1 MVTLLPVFVKIANPA
16 PYSKSPHWA
25 RETLSLLS
33 CLFHISGQKMLT
45 LFLKLSSTI
54 SYPPGFSLFFSPPPP
69 FHPFSLHICLSD
81 PDTLLSTLSK
91 YPFIYLFEN
100 KEREERRWDVLKAL
114 CNLPVSENPLLLW
127 RKVLNALKR
136 VPSE

>member
-1 MVTLLPVFVKIANPA
+1 
-16 PYSKSPHWA
+16 
-25 RETLSLLS
+25 
-33 CLFHISGQKMLT
+33 MLT

>member
-1 MVTLLPVFVKIANPA
+1 
-16 PYSKSPHWA
+16 
-25 RETLSLLS
+25 
-33 CLFHISGQKMLT
+33 MLT

-100 KEREERRWDVLKAL
+100 KERGKKMGCFESTLQL
-114 CNLPVSENPLLLW
+114 TSI
-127 RKVLNALKR
+127 
-136 VPSE
+136 